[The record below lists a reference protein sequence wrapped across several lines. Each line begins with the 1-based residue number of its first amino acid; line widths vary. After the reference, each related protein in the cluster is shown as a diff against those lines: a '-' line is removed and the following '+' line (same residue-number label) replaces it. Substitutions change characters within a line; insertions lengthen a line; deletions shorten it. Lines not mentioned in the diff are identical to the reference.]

1 MNNDSTAQAG
11 TTTEAQKVEQEQKTE
26 KTFTQAE
33 MNKIVQERLA
43 KERAK
48 YEGFDDLKEKAMK
61 FDELQE
67 ANKSE
72 LEKAQAKVKALEEQ
86 IATAKREKEISDI
99 RTKVANEKGLPVE
112 LLNGDTEEACEAQ
125 ADAILNFA
133 QLNGYPSVKDGGEP
147 ARTSK
152 LSPEEQFKRW
162 AKENL

>member
-86 IATAKREKEISDI
+86 IATAKREKWRPRVIA
-99 RTKVANEKGLPVE
+99 RRLP
-112 LLNGDTEEACEAQ
+112 TEWR
-125 ADAILNFA
+125 LRKSMP
-133 QLNGYPSVKDGGEP
+133 LWRVP
-147 ARTSK
+147 R
-152 LSPEEQFKRW
+152 
-162 AKENL
+162 